1 MRPEER
7 NIVMKETPRRTPM
20 KAITQD
26 RYGSADVLR
35 LRDVEQPTPGDHEVV
50 VKVQAAGIARGVL
63 HVMTGEP
70 YLMRLVGF
78 GLLKPK
84 NSVPGQDVAGIVTAI
99 GDGVTRFDV
108 GDEVFGIARGSF
120 AEYAVAR
127 EDKLSHKPPNLSFEQ
142 AAAMPIS
149 GLTAL
154 GALDAA
160 GVTSGTTV
168 LVVGASGGVG
178 TYAVQLA
185 VALGATVTGVASG
198 SKADLVTALGARHV
212 IDYTRDDFADGSH
225 TYDVVVDTGGMT
237 PLSRLRKAL
246 QPKGALVIV
255 GGESGSTWSPG
266 MGRQL
271 KAAAMSPFVSQRLT
285 SILNKEHYTGLDR
298 LAELA
303 ANGAVVPSIERPYTL
318 AEVPDAVRR
327 LEAGNVRGQLVITL

>member
-1 MRPEER
+1 MRRENR
-7 NIVMKETPRRTPM
+7 NSVVTASPRRTAM
-20 KAITQD
+20 KSITQD
-26 RYGSADVLR
+26 RYGSAEVLR
-35 LRDVEQPTPGDHEVV
+35 LRDVDEPTPGEHEVL
-50 VKVQAAGIARGVL
+50 VKVQAAGLARGVL

-84 NSVPGQDVAGIVTAI
+84 NPIPGQDVAGTVTAI

-108 GDEVFGIARGSF
+108 GEEVFGIAKGSF
-120 AEYAVAR
+120 AEYTVAR
-127 EDKLSHKPPNLSFEQ
+127 EDKLTHKPESLSFAQ

-160 GVTSGTTV
+160 GVTDGSNV

-178 TYAVQLA
+178 SYAVQIA
-185 VALGATVTGVASG
+185 VSMGATVTGVANG
-198 SKADLVTALGARHV
+198 SKADLVTALGAAHV
-212 IDYTRDDFADGSH
+212 IDYTRDDFTDGQRR
-225 TYDVVVDTGGMT
+225 YDVVVDTGGMT
-237 PLSRLRKAL
+237 SVSRLRRAL
-246 QPKGALVIV
+246 QPQGTLVIV

-271 KAAAMSPFVSQRLT
+271 KAAAVSPFVSQRLK
-285 SILNKEHYTGLDR
+285 SILNKEHYIGLDR

-303 ANGAVVPSIERPYTL
+303 TKGDVTPCIERTYGL
-318 AEVPDAVRR
+318 ADVPDAVRR
-327 LEAGNVRGQLVITL
+327 LEAGKVRGQVVIAP